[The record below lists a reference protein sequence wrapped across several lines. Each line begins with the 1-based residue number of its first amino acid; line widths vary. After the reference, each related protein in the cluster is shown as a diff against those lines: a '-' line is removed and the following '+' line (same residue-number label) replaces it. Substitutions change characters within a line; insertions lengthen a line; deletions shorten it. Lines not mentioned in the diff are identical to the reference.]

1 MAEPRTTGPS
11 STVIDVAKARASA
24 RASARQRRAGDAKR
38 QVPEVRS
45 TPTLWDRLRYGPD
58 VEAAGTWPYER
69 RLRNSSMVF
78 VERRKGSRWKYGSMV
93 ICAALWATLWL
104 IVRR

>member
-1 MAEPRTTGPS
+1 MAAPRTTGQGP
-11 STVIDVAKARASA
+11 TAVDVTKAKASTRVSTRA
-24 RASARQRRAGDAKR
+24 RRSGAAER
-38 QVPEVRS
+38 QVPEVQS
-45 TPTLWDRLRYGPD
+45 TPTLWDRLRYGAD

-78 VERRKGSRWKYGSMV
+78 VERRKGSRWKYGSIV

-104 IVRR
+104 IYRR